1 MKQNKEEAQ
10 VVIMQREKH
19 PPRQIDQTNYKQRER
34 EKAQIVTWKMNLLKN
49 NTSST
54 AYIVFFI
61 VPRQRVSAG
70 VSYKQCSTRT
80 AEKKSG
86 KLYNLES

>member
-34 EKAQIVTWKMNLLKN
+34 EKAQIVT
-49 NTSST
+49 
-54 AYIVFFI
+54 
-61 VPRQRVSAG
+61 
-70 VSYKQCSTRT
+70 
-80 AEKKSG
+80 
-86 KLYNLES
+86 

>member
-34 EKAQIVTWKMNLLKN
+34 EGTNSYLKDELVEEQHIIN
-49 NTSST
+49 SLYSILYST
-54 AYIVFFI
+54 
-61 VPRQRVSAG
+61 
-70 VSYKQCSTRT
+70 
-80 AEKKSG
+80 
-86 KLYNLES
+86 